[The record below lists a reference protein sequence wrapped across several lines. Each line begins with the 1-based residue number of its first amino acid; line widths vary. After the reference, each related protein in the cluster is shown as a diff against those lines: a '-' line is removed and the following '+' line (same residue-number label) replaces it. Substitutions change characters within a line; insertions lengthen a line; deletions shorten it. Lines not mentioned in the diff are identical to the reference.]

1 MGDIGRNEK
10 KGGNKSTELY
20 NLQVLNKILTAIAGV
35 GVPSTSGLALESTLQ
50 SVDARLISV
59 INAIVASDQDIE
71 ILLVRD
77 TGNGN
82 KVVQQITDYQTGT
95 PVISYKDVDG
105 NPYVPTGPNEYLDPS
120 AVLNLMLTQLTPALR
135 THNTVVATGAGSIP
149 VGSIRGSVFNA
160 GSAAG
165 VWNGIS
171 LPTGVGVPWEE
182 VGNRDTYAA
191 IGYDATGTTFLIE
204 YTM

>member
-1 MGDIGRNEK
+1 MTMLGNNTKRGGDPRWDK
-10 KGGNKSTELY
+10 Y
-20 NLQVLNKILTAIAGV
+20 VLQELNKIGSKATVLGSLLQNVLSLLESKQQDMEIILVEWTNNGVVTILKEISTYISGGALDRKYYNSAGV
-35 GVPSTSGLALESTLQ
+35 DVTEAVLASIGGGTG
-50 SVDARLISV
+50 SISH
-59 INAIVASDQDIE
+59 I
-71 ILLVRD
+71 
-77 TGNGN
+77 
-82 KVVQQITDYQTGT
+82 
-95 PVISYKDVDG
+95 
-105 NPYVPTGPNEYLDPS
+105 DPS

-149 VGSIRGSVFNA
+149 VGSIRGSVFNV

>member
-1 MGDIGRNEK
+1 MTMLGNNTKRGGDPRWDK
-10 KGGNKSTELY
+10 Y
-20 NLQVLNKILTAIAGV
+20 VLQELNKIGSKATVLGSLLQNVLSLLESKQQDMEIILVEWTNNGVVTILKEISTYTSGGALDRKYYNSAGV
-35 GVPSTSGLALESTLQ
+35 DVTEAVLASIGGGTG
-50 SVDARLISV
+50 SISH
-59 INAIVASDQDIE
+59 I
-71 ILLVRD
+71 
-77 TGNGN
+77 
-82 KVVQQITDYQTGT
+82 
-95 PVISYKDVDG
+95 
-105 NPYVPTGPNEYLDPS
+105 DPS
-120 AVLNLMLTQLTPALR
+120 AVLNLILTQLTPALR

>member
-1 MGDIGRNEK
+1 MTMLGNNTKRGGDPRWDK
-10 KGGNKSTELY
+10 Y
-20 NLQVLNKILTAIAGV
+20 VLQELNKIGSKATVLGSLLQNVLSLLESKQQDMEIILVEWTNNGVVTILKEISTYTSGGALDRKYYNSAGV
-35 GVPSTSGLALESTLQ
+35 DVTEAVLAS
-50 SVDARLISV
+50 IGGG
-59 INAIVASDQDIE
+59 
-71 ILLVRD
+71 
-77 TGNGN
+77 TGS
-82 KVVQQITDYQTGT
+82 
-95 PVISYKDVDG
+95 ISYI
-105 NPYVPTGPNEYLDPS
+105 DPS
-120 AVLNLMLTQLTPALR
+120 AVLNLILTQLTPALR

>member
-1 MGDIGRNEK
+1 MTMLGNNTKRGGDPRWDK
-10 KGGNKSTELY
+10 Y
-20 NLQVLNKILTAIAGV
+20 VLQELNKIGSKATVLGSLLQNVLSLLESKQQDMEIILVEWTNNGVVTILKEISTYTSGGALDRKYYNSAGV
-35 GVPSTSGLALESTLQ
+35 DVTEAVLASIGGGTG
-50 SVDARLISV
+50 SISH
-59 INAIVASDQDIE
+59 I
-71 ILLVRD
+71 
-77 TGNGN
+77 
-82 KVVQQITDYQTGT
+82 
-95 PVISYKDVDG
+95 
-105 NPYVPTGPNEYLDPS
+105 DPS
-120 AVLNLMLTQLTPALR
+120 AVLNLILTQLTPALR

-171 LPTGVGVPWEE
+171 LPTGVSVPWEE

>member
-1 MGDIGRNEK
+1 MLGNNTKRGGDPRWDK
-10 KGGNKSTELY
+10 Y
-20 NLQVLNKILTAIAGV
+20 VLQELNKIGSKATVLGSLLQNVLSLLESKQQDMEIILVEWTNNGVVTILKEISTYTSGGALDRKYYNSAGV
-35 GVPSTSGLALESTLQ
+35 DVTEAVLASIGGGTG
-50 SVDARLISV
+50 SISH
-59 INAIVASDQDIE
+59 I
-71 ILLVRD
+71 
-77 TGNGN
+77 
-82 KVVQQITDYQTGT
+82 
-95 PVISYKDVDG
+95 
-105 NPYVPTGPNEYLDPS
+105 DPS
-120 AVLNLMLTQLTPALR
+120 AVLNLILTQLTPALR

>member
-1 MGDIGRNEK
+1 MTMLGNNTKRGGDPRWDK
-10 KGGNKSTELY
+10 Y
-20 NLQVLNKILTAIAGV
+20 VLQELNKIGSKATVLGSLLQNVLSLLESKQQDMEIILVEWTNNGVVTILKEISTYTSGGALDRKYYNSAGV
-35 GVPSTSGLALESTLQ
+35 DVTEAVLASIGGGTG
-50 SVDARLISV
+50 SISH
-59 INAIVASDQDIE
+59 I
-71 ILLVRD
+71 
-77 TGNGN
+77 
-82 KVVQQITDYQTGT
+82 
-95 PVISYKDVDG
+95 
-105 NPYVPTGPNEYLDPS
+105 DPS

>member
-1 MGDIGRNEK
+1 MIDDIDK
-10 KGGNKSTELY
+10 
-20 NLQVLNKILTAIAGV
+20 
-35 GVPSTSGLALESTLQ
+35 SGLALESTQLTQ
-50 SVDARLISV
+50 NTELIS
-59 INAIVASDQDIE
+59 IDN
-71 ILLVRD
+71 R
-77 TGNGN
+77 
-82 KVVQQITDYQTGT
+82 
-95 PVISYKDVDG
+95 
-105 NPYVPTGPNEYLDPS
+105 
-120 AVLNLMLTQLTPALR
+120 LTPALR

-160 GSAAG
+160 GSAVG

-191 IGYDATGTTFLIE
+191 IDYDATGTTFLIE